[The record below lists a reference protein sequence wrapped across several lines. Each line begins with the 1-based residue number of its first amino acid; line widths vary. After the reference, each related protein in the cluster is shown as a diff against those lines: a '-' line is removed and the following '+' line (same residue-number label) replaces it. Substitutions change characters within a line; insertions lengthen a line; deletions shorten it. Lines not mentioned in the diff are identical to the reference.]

1 MQEAVLIEFARAIIA
16 GVSVFVIGQVLSDF
30 YLNPVN
36 ELRKYIGEAKFVII
50 FRANIYCNPG
60 NGDVEENKKL
70 YREREVTAIEL
81 RRAASK
87 LFTANDSIKA
97 YNIFYWFNILP
108 SQTALVDAATY
119 MIGLLNAVHNG
130 SCKLNVSHKEK
141 CMQAFNSYKWS

>member
-1 MQEAVLIEFARAIIA
+1 MQEAILIEFARAILA

-36 ELRKYIGEAKFVII
+36 ELRKNIGEAKFAII

-60 NGDVEENKKL
+60 NGDVEQNKKL
-70 YREREVTAIEL
+70 YRERETTAIEL

-87 LFTANDSIKA
+87 LFTVNDSIKA
-97 YNIFYWFNILP
+97 YKIFYWINILP

-119 MIGLLNAVHNG
+119 MIGLANSVHNG
-130 SCKLNVSHKEK
+130 NCKLNISQKEK